1 VANMQSGLF
10 AQAWLIMAV
19 ASYYEVVITELEFKV
34 YLRGS
39 MTRKHGF
46 VIVNLPWIYTQF

>member
-1 VANMQSGLF
+1 
-10 AQAWLIMAV
+10 MAV